1 MAGFGFDALQ
11 AFPAEDMPP
20 LARSSPGTEA
30 PQAVAA
36 GFFVRRAAVAFFSS
50 AALENAPSMMDERP

>member
-20 LARSSPGTEA
+20 LARDHHRAPKL
-30 PQAVAA
+30 PQADAA
-36 GFFVRRAAVAFFSS
+36 GFFVRRAARGLFLLRGA
-50 AALENAPSMMDERP
+50 